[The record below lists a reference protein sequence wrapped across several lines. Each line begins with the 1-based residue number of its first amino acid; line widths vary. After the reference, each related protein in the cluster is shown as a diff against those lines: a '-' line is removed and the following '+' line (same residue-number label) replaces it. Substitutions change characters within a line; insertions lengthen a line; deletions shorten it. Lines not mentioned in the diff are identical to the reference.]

1 MVYYGHESLLTRSAA
16 ARVTSC
22 RSRTHASGD
31 CEDVCDL
38 RRDHQAVS
46 QATPRDRSRR
56 AQSDSGSSCH
66 QRSSAAGGPERAVR
80 SPSRCQIGRPL
91 PPSAAFLIG
100 TEEKERNADMKNA
113 VKRDTRKGFIFQ
125 QCMRVASRIRHPRG
139 RHHMAPAPFPVM
151 PEHVWSVRAMLAVLL
166 LALLLFSLPGITGV
180 ITSTYALT
188 PNQLSVSSLATRP
201 TKTPPPRHSPTP
213 RTVPSPTAP
222 ATTMATVPAGAV
234 PPAKATTQPTV
245 RQPGASQ
252 MHRSVATPSTRSTSS
267 AVQHPFRVQ
276 QKGEVGFSPLVRG
289 ILIGIA
295 TVVLLVAVGLLLL
308 LKWLM
313 PVKWVKLPPSSANS
327 WQRVRPTSLHGNM
340 NSSSDSTQ

>member
-1 MVYYGHESLLTRSAA
+1 
-16 ARVTSC
+16 
-22 RSRTHASGD
+22 
-31 CEDVCDL
+31 
-38 RRDHQAVS
+38 
-46 QATPRDRSRR
+46 
-56 AQSDSGSSCH
+56 
-66 QRSSAAGGPERAVR
+66 
-80 SPSRCQIGRPL
+80 
-91 PPSAAFLIG
+91 
-100 TEEKERNADMKNA
+100 MKNA

-139 RHHMAPAPFPVM
+139 RHHKAPAPLPVM
-151 PEHVWSVRAMLAVLL
+151 PEHVWSGRAIVAVLL
-166 LALLLFSLPGITGV
+166 LALLLFSLLGITGV
-180 ITSTYALT
+180 ITSTSALT

-245 RQPGASQ
+245 RQPGGSQ
-252 MHRSVATPSTRSTSS
+252 LHRSVARPSTRSTSS
-267 AVQHPFRVQ
+267 AVHHPSRVQ
-276 QKGEVGFSPLVRG
+276 QKGEGGFSPLVRG

-313 PVKWVKLPPSSANS
+313 PVKWVKVPPSSAAP
-327 WQRVRPTSLHGNM
+327 WQRVRPTSLHGDM
-340 NSSSDSTQ
+340 NSSSDSTQQLPTTDAYIPPAINSMPFQRGFSSQGQLRPGGDCRQEDTQNIC